1 MITHEANCKRRFLAP
16 PSRTKDTRWSIIL
29 RPMAW
34 MTTVTISSGR
44 LHSQAE
50 LHGAIVAESMFS
62 TSFALI
68 PIGITPKLKRF
79 ADAHTEGVT
88 VHALGD
94 VGSKINVI
102 LFA

>member
-1 MITHEANCKRRFLAP
+1 VFSGRMGFSVAT
-16 PSRTKDTRWSIIL
+16 
-29 RPMAW
+29 
-34 MTTVTISSGR
+34 GR
-44 LHSQAE
+44 LHSQAA
-50 LHGAIVAESMFS
+50 LHGAIVAGSMFS
-62 TSFALI
+62 TSFALD
-68 PIGITPKLKRF
+68 PIGIGLKLKRF